1 MRETQS
7 LTVPRAHNWDSVLNN
22 SCRLRWL
29 DLLPFFFFF
38 FFFFFFLHA
47 PRSTAAARGLE
58 AGCSSSSAPS
68 LHAFFHEHFQKHC
81 IPLAT
86 CASSYARHAANFT
99 PAVFVSPV
107 HLDRIVPRRLV
118 AVFNGHKRAECHV
131 ACDDG

>member
-1 MRETQS
+1 VR
-7 LTVPRAHNWDSVLNN
+7 LTDSASRAQLGFGSEQQ
-22 SCRLRWL
+22 
-29 DLLPFFFFF
+29 LPADGLIACP

-58 AGCSSSSAPS
+58 AGGSSSSAPS

-131 ACDDG
+131 ACDYG

>member
-1 MRETQS
+1 MGAAGTS
-7 LTVPRAHNWDSVLNN
+7 SARAQLGFGSEQQ
-22 SCRLRWL
+22 
-29 DLLPFFFFF
+29 LPAAMPDCLPF

-86 CASSYARHAANFT
+86 CASSYASHAANFT